1 MRVVIYEFC
10 NTQLQLAPI
19 AIVAI
24 GEGYADVWTS
34 GFHYDKT
41 LSASTLSIISRPFF
55 CPCVGDMPSCS
66 RQYRGHSARFFSN
79 RNGGN
84 S

>member
-10 NTQLQLAPI
+10 NTQLQLSSI

-34 GFHYDKT
+34 GFRYDKT

-55 CPCVGDMPSCS
+55 LSMCG
-66 RQYRGHSARFFSN
+66 RYAWL
-79 RNGGN
+79 
-84 S
+84 